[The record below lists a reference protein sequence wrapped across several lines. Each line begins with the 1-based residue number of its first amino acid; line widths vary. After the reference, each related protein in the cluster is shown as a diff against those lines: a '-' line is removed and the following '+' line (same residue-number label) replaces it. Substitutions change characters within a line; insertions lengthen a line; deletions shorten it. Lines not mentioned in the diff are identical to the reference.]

1 MGEGG
6 EIFILRM
13 GEPIRIAEL
22 ARDLI
27 ALSGLKAGQDIRIE
41 FIGLRP
47 GEKLHEAL
55 IAEGEEAVASRHA
68 HILRTA
74 PKLPPRPA
82 LDAAVEKLERLAR
95 AGDADAIRAELAR
108 MIGDAGWAGG
118 NSAPASKKPAGRS

>member
-27 ALSGLKAGQDIRIE
+27 ALSGLKAGKDIRIE
-41 FIGLRP
+41 FTGLRP
-47 GEKLHEAL
+47 GERLHEAL
-55 IAEGEEAVASRHA
+55 IAAGEEAVASRHD

-74 PKLPPRPA
+74 PKLPPRA
-82 LDAAVEKLERLAR
+82 MLDAALEKLEVLAK
-95 AGDADAIRAELAR
+95 AGDGDAIRAELGRVIA
-108 MIGDAGWAGG
+108 DAGWSADGPAAG
-118 NSAPASKKPAGRS
+118 AQKPVKRS